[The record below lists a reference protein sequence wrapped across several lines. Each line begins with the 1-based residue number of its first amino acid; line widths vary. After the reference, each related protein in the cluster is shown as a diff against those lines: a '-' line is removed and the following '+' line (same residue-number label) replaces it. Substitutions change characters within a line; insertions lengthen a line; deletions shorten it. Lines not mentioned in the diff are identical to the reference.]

1 MLRSKDIT
9 NLSELKKSFVED
21 NKKSEFFL
29 KYIDVLKL
37 EKLHSVFS
45 KVKQKG
51 IPAILIIR
59 IMVIFPFINQ
69 QNVHSYTKSIWFKFY
84 NFGKDAFYRLKK
96 NEHINWRSF
105 QYGVIKLMLRTL
117 KEQKINITNTAIG
130 VKAYIFDDTIM
141 SKTGK
146 KIEGVSKVWDH
157 VFQRPVLGFQ
167 LLVMGLYDGTMFIP
181 INFSLHR
188 SKGKNKKK
196 PYGLS
201 IKHYKKQY
209 RKKRLPNTTGYKRK
223 KELDITKIKA
233 AVKMLKATIKQKV
246 ILAEYVLTDSW
257 FTCWELVKTSLDNNL
272 HFIGMYSTPKT
283 LFVYR
288 GKELTYGKILRLNK
302 KNIKRNRRY
311 NLYYIRTVVMWHD
324 QKVVLYFTKK
334 GKRGNWKTL
343 LSTDLSLNFTQTIEI
358 YQIRWTI
365 EVFFKESKQLLGLA
379 SSQSTDFDSQ
389 VADITITMVQYIFL
403 SIQNRIERYQS
414 IGGIF
419 RGTKDDIMEL
429 RLHERLVQLL
439 IAIIELVDGLF
450 TQINN
455 EEIMTT
461 IINNNQA
468 LEKIVLML
476 NSVNK
481 NQKQAA

>member
-1 MLRSKDIT
+1 
-9 NLSELKKSFVED
+9 
-21 NKKSEFFL
+21 
-29 KYIDVLKL
+29 
-37 EKLHSVFS
+37 
-45 KVKQKG
+45 
-51 IPAILIIR
+51 
-59 IMVIFPFINQ
+59 
-69 QNVHSYTKSIWFKFY
+69 
-84 NFGKDAFYRLKK
+84 
-96 NEHINWRSF
+96 
-105 QYGVIKLMLRTL
+105 
-117 KEQKINITNTAIG
+117 
-130 VKAYIFDDTIM
+130 
-141 SKTGK
+141 
-146 KIEGVSKVWDH
+146 
-157 VFQRPVLGFQ
+157 
-167 LLVMGLYDGTMFIP
+167 
-181 INFSLHR
+181 
-188 SKGKNKKK
+188 
-196 PYGLS
+196 
-201 IKHYKKQY
+201 
-209 RKKRLPNTTGYKRK
+209 
-223 KELDITKIKA
+223 
-233 AVKMLKATIKQKV
+233 
-246 ILAEYVLTDSW
+246 
-257 FTCWELVKTSLDNNL
+257 
-272 HFIGMYSTPKT
+272 
-283 LFVYR
+283 VYR
-288 GKELTYGKILRLNK
+288 GKELTYGKIRRLNK

-358 YQIRWTI
+358 YQVRWTI

-389 VADITITMVQYIFL
+389 IADITITMIQYIFL

-468 LEKIVLML
+468 LEKIVLMI